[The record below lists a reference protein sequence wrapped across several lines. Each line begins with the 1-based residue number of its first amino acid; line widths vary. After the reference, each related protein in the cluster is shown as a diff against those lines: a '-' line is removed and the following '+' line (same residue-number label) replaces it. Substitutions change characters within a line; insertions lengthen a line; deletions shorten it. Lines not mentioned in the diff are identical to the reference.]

1 MKILFYVVGFIAT
14 CFLGFYI
21 IGVVKP
27 VVNYETS
34 ITINRSAEQTW
45 SVLSNDSLMSQW
57 IQGFEKIEI
66 TNGEPFLKESTYKI
80 YLKDAKQSFINEYK
94 VINVMPNELYEYQL
108 DNTVLKNHITISLST
123 PKEFTTTLKIT
134 NSVEAKNWFLSSLF
148 VFFKSQ
154 FQSQDEIT
162 YTALK
167 KLVEMDP
174 EIKK

>member
-27 VVNYETS
+27 LVNYETS

-45 SVLSNDSLMSQW
+45 SVLSNDSLMGQW

-66 TNGEPFLKESTYKI
+66 TNGEPFKKGSTYKI
-80 YLKDAKQSFINEYK
+80 HLKDARQSFINDYE

-108 DNTVLKNHITISLST
+108 DNNVLKNHITITFSS
-123 PKEFTTTLKIT
+123 PQEFTTTLKIT

-154 FQSQDEIT
+154 FQKQDEIT

-167 KLVEMDP
+167 TLVELDP